1 MNCDNLCSQ
10 LEQPSRGTTDAPVAV
25 FPFRPVRLPSLP
37 AMSLSDIDWVAPKPS
52 STSGKTASE
61 LAGQHDVDRK
71 AFKGRGDRRRLIK
84 AQAAVDQVH
93 QDMRRLAVAT
103 KSIKAKR
110 FYLAIH
116 TRGSTGQLSL
126 RWRRAGTIDTSHI
139 AWDELENFLSP
150 LPSDLVEWYQ
160 TVNELVTFLNA
171 QEKYNRSVLRHF
183 KELIQREN
191 ISIA

>member
-1 MNCDNLCSQ
+1 MNCDNLPSQ
-10 LEQPSRGTTDAPVAV
+10 LEQSARESMDAPGADVA
-25 FPFRPVRLPSLP
+25 FRPVRLPSLT
-37 AMSLSDIDWVAPKPS
+37 AMPLSDMDWVAPNPS
-52 STSGKTASE
+52 STSGKIASD

-71 AFKGRGDRRRLIK
+71 AFKGRGDRRRLNK

-126 RWRRAGTIDTSHI
+126 RWRRAGTSDTSHI
-139 AWDELENFLSP
+139 AWDELEHFLSP
-150 LPSDLVEWYQ
+150 LPSDLVQWYQ
-160 TVNELVTFLNA
+160 TVNKLVTFLNA
-171 QEKYNRSVLRHF
+171 QEKHNRSILRYF
-183 KELIQREN
+183 KELIHR
-191 ISIA
+191 

>member
-1 MNCDNLCSQ
+1 MDCDSFPSP
-10 LEQPSRGTTDAPVAV
+10 LEQPGRESTDAPVAV

-37 AMSLSDIDWVAPKPS
+37 AMSLSGMDFVAPDPS
-52 STSGKTASE
+52 STSADIASG
-61 LAGQHDVDRK
+61 LAGQHHVDRK
-71 AFKGRGDRRRLIK
+71 AFKGRGDRRRLLK

-126 RWRRAGTIDTSHI
+126 RWRRAGTTDTSHI
-139 AWDELENFLSP
+139 AWNELEDFLSP
-150 LPSDLVEWYQ
+150 LPSDLVQWYQ
-160 TVNELVTFLNA
+160 TVNEMVTSLNA
-171 QEKYNRSVLRHF
+171 QEKHNRSILRHF
-183 KELIQREN
+183 TELIQR
-191 ISIA
+191 